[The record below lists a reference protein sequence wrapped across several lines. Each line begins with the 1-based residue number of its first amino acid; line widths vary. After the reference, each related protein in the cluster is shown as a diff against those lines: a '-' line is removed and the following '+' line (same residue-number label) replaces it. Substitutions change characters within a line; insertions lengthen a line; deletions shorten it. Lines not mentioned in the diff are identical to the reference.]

1 MMPGVTGH
9 NGSVWRVGQC
19 AKVGEI
25 YVSWGSFRP
34 LAIPEE
40 AREYDICF
48 VNRRRR
54 KGNTAIDV
62 IIWNPKLE
70 RENSNNE

>member
-1 MMPGVTGH
+1 LT
-9 NGSVWRVGQC
+9 
-19 AKVGEI
+19 
-25 YVSWGSFRP
+25 
-34 LAIPEE
+34 IPEE

-62 IIWNPKLE
+62 IMWNPKLE